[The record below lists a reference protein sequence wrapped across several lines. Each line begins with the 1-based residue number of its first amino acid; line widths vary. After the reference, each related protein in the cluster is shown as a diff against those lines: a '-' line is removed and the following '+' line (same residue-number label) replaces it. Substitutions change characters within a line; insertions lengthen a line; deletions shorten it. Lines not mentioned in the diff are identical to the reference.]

1 MNPVSR
7 EKMVTIKGYEDIQS
21 ERLNVLNHEAEGEGD
36 FVLYWMQRAQRSEF
50 NHALEYA
57 LEKANGLEKPLVVFF
72 GITDEFEDA
81 NLRHYRFM
89 LEGLKETKKRLEKR
103 DIKLVIKH
111 ENPVEG
117 VIELAD
123 EASLLVTDKAYLDFL
138 RDWRENVAEKIDIP
152 MIEVE
157 TDIIV
162 PVEEASSKEEYAART
177 IRPKI
182 EGELDKYLVEVDE
195 RKLEDPSLEFDFEA
209 FDIDDLDKALSSLD
223 IDKSVKPV
231 ESYQGGRK
239 EACSYLEE
247 FLDHKLGGYGDH
259 SNDPSKD
266 YLSHMSPYLHFGQIS
281 PLEIAVKV
289 KERGKPGVDE
299 YLEQLIIRRELAY
312 NFVYYDDDY
321 RSLSCLPDWVQE
333 TLEEH
338 KDDER
343 EYVYSR
349 KEFEKAE
356 THDEYWN
363 AAQEEMLKTGKMH
376 GYMRM
381 YWGKKILEWSET
393 PEEAYETALYLNNK
407 YELDGR
413 DPNGF
418 AGVAWCFG
426 KHDQGWKEREVYGK
440 VRYMNANGLE
450 RKFDMERYV
459 EKVKH
464 L

>member
-1 MNPVSR
+1 MSI
-7 EKMVTIKGYEDIQS
+7 ESYDDIQR
-21 ERLNVLNHEAEGEGD
+21 ERLDVLSEGGAGKGD
-36 FVLYWMQRAQRSEF
+36 FVLYWMQRAQRSEY

-57 LEKANGLEKPLVVFF
+57 VEKANELDKPLLVFF

-89 LEGLKETKKRLEKR
+89 LEGLKKTREELKDR

-111 ENPVEG
+111 EHPRKG
-117 VIELAD
+117 VMKLAK
-123 EASLLVTDKAYLDFL
+123 EASFVVVDKAYMDFL
-138 RDWRENVAEKIDIP
+138 REWREDASEETDGP

-157 TDIIV
+157 TDVIV

-182 EGELDKYLVEVDE
+182 EDELDKYMKEVQKRE
-195 RKLEDPSLEFDFEA
+195 LRNSSLELDFDS
-209 FDIDDLDKALSSLD
+209 FDIDFPDKALSPLD
-223 IDKSVKPV
+223 IDKNVKV
-231 ESYQGGRK
+231 VDSFEGGTN
-239 EACSYLEE
+239 EAKQYLEE
-247 FLDHKLGGYGDH
+247 FLDHKLGGYGDY
-259 SNDPSKD
+259 SNDPAKD
-266 YLSHMSPYLHFGQIS
+266 YLSNMSPYLHFGQIS
-281 PLEIAVKV
+281 PLYVAMKV
-289 KERGKPGVDE
+289 KEKGGPGVDE
-299 YLEQLIIRRELAY
+299 YLEQLIVRRELAY
-312 NFVYYDDDY
+312 NFVYYSEDY
-321 RSLSCLPDWVQE
+321 RSLACLPDWAQE
-333 TLEEH
+333 TLKKH
-338 KDDER
+338 SDDDR

-349 KEFEKAE
+349 DEFEKAD
-356 THDEYWN
+356 THDKYWN

-381 YWGKKILEWSET
+381 YWGKKILEWSEN

-413 DPNGF
+413 DSNGY

-450 RKFDMERYV
+450 RKFDIKRYV
-459 EKVKH
+459 EKVEE

>member
-1 MNPVSR
+1 LYDGF
-7 EKMVTIKGYEDIQS
+7 KMELIEDYDDIQK
-21 ERLNVLNHEAEGEGD
+21 ERLNLMNERESKKGE

-57 LEKANGLEKPLVVFF
+57 LEKANELDIPLLVFF
-72 GITDEFEDA
+72 GITDDFEEG

-89 LEGLKETKKRLEKR
+89 LEGLKETKKRLEDR
-103 DIKLVIKH
+103 DIKLVIKNQH
-111 ENPVEG
+111 PKEG
-117 VIELAD
+117 IVKLSK
-123 EASLLVTDKAYLDFL
+123 EASLLVVDKAYLDFL
-138 RDWRENVAEKIDIP
+138 RKWREEVAEKIDIP

-157 TDIIV
+157 TDLIV
-162 PVEEASSKEEYAART
+162 PVKEASSKEEYAART

-182 EGELDKYLVEVDE
+182 EDDLGKYMREVKQRD
-195 RKLEDPSLEFDFEA
+195 LSNPSLGYDFDG
-209 FDIDDLDKALSSLD
+209 FDMEDIWRALSKLD
-223 IDKSVKPV
+223 IDKGVKAV
-231 ESYQGGRK
+231 ESYKGGVI
-239 EACSYLEE
+239 EAKKYLDE
-247 FLDHKLGGYGDH
+247 FIEHKLGGYGDH
-259 SNDPSKD
+259 SNDPAKD

-281 PLEIAVKV
+281 PLYVALKV
-289 KERGKPGVDE
+289 KEKGGPGIDE
-299 YLEQLIIRRELAY
+299 YLEQLIVRRELAY
-312 NFVYYDDDY
+312 NFVYYNEDY
-321 RSLSCLPDWVQE
+321 RSLDCLPDWAQK
-333 TLEEH
+333 TLEKH
-338 KDDER
+338 SDDER

-349 KEFEKAE
+349 EDFEKAE

-381 YWGKKILEWSET
+381 YWGKKILEWSEA
-393 PEEAYETALYLNNK
+393 PEKAYETALHLNNK

-459 EKVKH
+459 EKVEH

>member
-1 MNPVSR
+1 M
-7 EKMVTIKGYEDIQS
+7 ELIDGYGDIQK
-21 ERLNVLNHEAEGEGD
+21 ERLNLLKDGD
-36 FVLYWMQRAQRSEF
+36 IIEKEFVLYWMQRAQRSEF

-57 LEKANGLEKPLVVFF
+57 LEKANELGIPLLVFF
-72 GITDEFEDA
+72 GITDDFEEG

-89 LEGLKETKKRLEKR
+89 LEGLKKTKKELEDR
-103 DIKLVIKH
+103 EIKLVKKH
-111 ENPVEG
+111 EHPREG
-117 VIELAD
+117 VVKLAE
-123 EASLLVTDKAYLDFL
+123 EASLLVVDKAYLDFL
-138 RDWRENVAEKIDIP
+138 REWREEVAEKIDIP

-157 TDIIV
+157 TDLIV
-162 PVEEASSKEEYAART
+162 PVEEASCKEEYAART

-182 EGELDKYLVEVDE
+182 EGELDKYMKEVQE
-195 RKLEDPSLEFDFEA
+195 RKLENSSLELDFNS
-209 FDIDDLDKALSSLD
+209 FDIQDLEKALSKLD
-223 IDKSVKPV
+223 IDESVNPV
-231 ESYQGGRK
+231 ESYKGGVR
-239 EACSYLEE
+239 EAKKYLDE
-247 FLDHKLGGYGDH
+247 FIEHRLGGYADH

-281 PLEIAVKV
+281 PLYVGLKV
-289 KERGKPGVDE
+289 KEKGGPGVDE
-299 YLEQLIIRRELAY
+299 YLEQLIVRRALAY
-312 NFVYYDDDY
+312 NFVYYNDDY
-321 RSLSCLPDWVQE
+321 RYLICLPDWAQE
-333 TLEEH
+333 TLEKH
-338 KDDER
+338 SDDER
-343 EYVYSR
+343 EYVYSK

-363 AAQEEMLKTGKMH
+363 AAQKEMLKTGKMH

-381 YWGKKILEWSET
+381 YWGKKILEWSEA

-426 KHDQGWKEREVYGK
+426 KHDQGWKERKVYGK

-450 RKFDMERYV
+450 RKFNMDRYV
-459 EKVKH
+459 EKVEH

>member
-1 MNPVSR
+1 M
-7 EKMVTIKGYEDIQS
+7 ELIEGYDDIQK
-21 ERLNVLNHEAEGEGD
+21 ERLKLLNENESKEGD
-36 FVLYWMQRAQRSEF
+36 FVIYWMQRDQRSEF

-57 LEKANGLEKPLVVFF
+57 LEKSNESGILLLVFF
-72 GITDEFEDA
+72 GITDDFEEG

-89 LEGLKETKKRLEKR
+89 LEGLKETKKRLEDR

-111 ENPVEG
+111 EHPREG
-117 VIELAD
+117 VVKLAE
-123 EASLLVTDKAYLDFL
+123 EASLLVVDKAYLDFL
-138 RDWRENVAEKIDIP
+138 REWREEVAEKINIP

-157 TDIIV
+157 TDLIV

-182 EGELDKYLVEVDE
+182 EDELGKYMKKIEE
-195 RKLEDPSLEFDFEA
+195 RKLKNSSLEFDFET
-209 FDIDDLDKALSSLD
+209 FDIENLDNAISKLD
-223 IDKSVKPV
+223 IDESVNTV
-231 ESYQGGRK
+231 ESYKGGTSESK
-239 EACSYLEE
+239 KHLDE
-247 FLDHKLGGYGDH
+247 FLDHKLGGYADH

-266 YLSHMSPYLHFGQIS
+266 YLSNMSPYLHFGQIS
-281 PLEIAVKV
+281 PLYVALRV
-289 KERGKPGVDE
+289 KERGGPGVE
-299 YLEQLIIRRELAY
+299 EFLEQLIVRRELAY
-312 NFVYYDDDY
+312 NFVYYNEDY
-321 RSLSCLPDWVQE
+321 RSLACLPDWAQK
-333 TLEEH
+333 TLEKH
-338 KDDER
+338 SDDER
-343 EYVYSR
+343 EYLYSR
-349 KEFEKAE
+349 EDFEKAE

-363 AAQEEMLKTGKMH
+363 AAQKEMLKTGKMH

-393 PEEAYETALYLNNK
+393 PEGAYETALYLNNK

-450 RKFDMERYV
+450 RKFDMDRYLKKV
-459 EKVKH
+459 EH

>member
-1 MNPVSR
+1 
-7 EKMVTIKGYEDIQS
+7 MVEDIKE
-21 ERLNVLNHEAEGEGD
+21 ERTELLNDEEVNEGD
-36 FVLYWMQRAQRSEF
+36 YVLYWMQRAQRAEY

-57 LEKANGLEKPLVVFF
+57 AEEADELDNPLVVFF
-72 GITDEFEDA
+72 GITDEFEGA
-81 NLRHYRFM
+81 NLRHYKFM
-89 LEGLKETKKRLEKR
+89 LEGLKETKEKLEDR
-103 DIKLVIKH
+103 DIKLVIRHDHPKKGI
-111 ENPVEG
+111 VK
-117 VIELAD
+117 LAD
-123 EASLLVTDKAYLDFL
+123 EASLLVVDKAYLDFL
-138 RDWRENVAEKIDIP
+138 GGWREEAAEEVNIP

-157 TDIIV
+157 TDLIV

-182 EGELDKYLVEVDE
+182 EDELDKYMEEVEE
-195 RKLEDPSLEFDFEA
+195 RNLENSSLEFDFDT
-209 FDIDDLDKALSSLD
+209 FDIDNLESALSRLN
-223 IDKSVKPV
+223 IDESVKPV
-231 ESYQGGRK
+231 ESFEGGTD
-239 EACSYLEE
+239 EAKKYLKE
-247 FLDHKLGGYGDH
+247 FLDHKLGGYADN

-281 PLEIAVKV
+281 PLYVALKV
-289 KERGKPGVDE
+289 KEKGGPGVDE
-299 YLEQLIIRRELAY
+299 YLEQLIVRRELAY
-312 NFVYYDDDY
+312 NFVYYSEDY
-321 RSLSCLPDWVQE
+321 RSLGCLPEWAQE

-338 KDDER
+338 SDDER
-343 EYVYSR
+343 EYIYSR
-349 KEFEKAE
+349 EEFEEAE

-363 AAQEEMLKTGKMH
+363 AAQKEMLKTGKMH

-393 PEEAYETALYLNNK
+393 PEEAYQTALYLNNK

-418 AGVAWCFG
+418 AGIAWCFG

-450 RKFDMERYV
+450 RKFDIQSYV
-459 EKVKH
+459 KQVKY

>member
-1 MNPVSR
+1 MVS
-7 EKMVTIKGYEDIQS
+7 TDGYDDIQG
-21 ERLNVLNHEAEGEGD
+21 ERLNILTDGEAREGN
-36 FVLYWMQRAQRSEF
+36 FVIYWMQRAQRTEF

-57 LEKANGLEKPLVVFF
+57 VEKANELDKTLVVFF
-72 GITDEFEDA
+72 GITDEFEEG

-89 LEGLKETKKRLEKR
+89 LEGLKKTKKELEDR
-103 DIKLVIKH
+103 DIKLLIKH
-111 ENPVEG
+111 EHPREEVVN
-117 VIELAD
+117 LAK
-123 EASLLVTDKAYLDFL
+123 EASLVVVDKAYMDFL
-138 RDWRENVAEKIDIP
+138 RKWREDVAEKVDIP

-157 TDIIV
+157 TDLVV
-162 PVEEASSKEEYAART
+162 PVEEASPKEEYAART

-182 EGELDKYLVEVDE
+182 ENELDKYMKEVQE
-195 RKLEDPSLEFDFEA
+195 RELKNSSIEFDFDG
-209 FDIDDLDKALSSLD
+209 FGIDDEEKALSKLN
-223 IDKSVKPV
+223 IDKGVKTV
-231 ESYQGGRK
+231 ESYKGGTS
-239 EACSYLEE
+239 EAKKYLKE

-266 YLSHMSPYLHFGQIS
+266 YLSNMSPYLHFGQIS
-281 PLEIAVKV
+281 PLYVALKV
-289 KERGKPGVDE
+289 RDKGGPGADE
-299 YLEQLIIRRELAY
+299 YLEQLIVRRELAY
-312 NFVYYDDDY
+312 NFVYYNDNY
-321 RSLSCLPDWVQE
+321 RSLTCLPDWAQE
-333 TLEEH
+333 TLEKH
-338 KDDER
+338 SDDER

-349 KEFEKAE
+349 DEFENAE
-356 THDEYWN
+356 THEDYWN
-363 AAQEEMLKTGKMH
+363 AAQKEMVKTGKMH

-413 DPNGF
+413 NPNGY

-450 RKFDMERYV
+450 RKFDIERYV
-459 EKVKH
+459 KKVEE

>member
-1 MNPVSR
+1 MRSEKVKKVNDAGDIR
-7 EKMVTIKGYEDIQS
+7 E
-21 ERLNVLNHEAEGEGD
+21 ERITTLNDEEVKDGNY
-36 FVLYWMQRAQRSEF
+36 VLYWMQRAQRAEY
-50 NHALEYA
+50 NHALKYVV
-57 LEKANGLEKPLVVFF
+57 EKANELDEPLLVYF
-72 GITDEFEDA
+72 GITDDFKEG

-89 LEGLKETKKRLEKR
+89 LEGLKETKKKLKER
-103 DIKLVIKH
+103 DIKLVIRH
-111 ENPVEG
+111 EHPKEG

-123 EASLLVTDKAYLDFL
+123 EASLLVVDKAYLDFL
-138 RDWRENVAEKIDIP
+138 RDWREDAAEEVNVP
-152 MIEVE
+152 VVEVE
-157 TDIIV
+157 TDLVV

-182 EGELDKYLVEVDE
+182 EDELDKYMKEVKKRE
-195 RKLEDPSLEFDFEA
+195 LENSSLEFDFDT
-209 FDIDDLDKALSSLD
+209 FDIDDLDSALSSLD
-223 IDKSVKPV
+223 IDESVKAV
-231 ESYQGGRK
+231 ESFEGGTA
-239 EACSYLEE
+239 EAKKHLEE
-247 FLDHKLGGYGDH
+247 FLNHKLGGYGDH

-266 YLSHMSPYLHFGQIS
+266 YLSNMSPYLHFGQIS
-281 PLEIAVKV
+281 PLYVALKA
-289 KERGKPGVDE
+289 KEKGGPGVDE
-299 YLEQLIIRRELAY
+299 FLEQLIIRRELAY
-312 NFVYYDDDY
+312 NFVYYSEDY
-321 RSLSCLPDWVQE
+321 RSLACLPDWAQE
-333 TLEEH
+333 TLEKH
-338 KDDER
+338 SDDER

-349 KEFEKAE
+349 EEFEEAE
-356 THDEYWN
+356 THDKYWN
-363 AAQEEMLKTGKMH
+363 SAQKEMVETGKMH

-450 RKFDMERYV
+450 RKFDIDSYV
-459 EKVKH
+459 KLVEY